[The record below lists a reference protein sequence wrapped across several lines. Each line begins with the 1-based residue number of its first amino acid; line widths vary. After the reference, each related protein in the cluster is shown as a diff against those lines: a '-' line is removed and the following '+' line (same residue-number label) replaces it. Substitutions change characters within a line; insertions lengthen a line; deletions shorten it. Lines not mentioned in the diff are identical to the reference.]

1 MFSIS
6 IQTQFS
12 AAHAILIRGVRE
24 SLHGHDW
31 RVVAVISGGVLDPDG
46 LLVDFHAVERELC
59 AITEPFRNTNLN
71 ECTPFDRVNPTA
83 EEIARHI
90 GDRLL
95 SHLETR
101 LPRDPKTDL
110 SAQWFVD
117 SVSVTEA
124 PNCVATYRPSR
135 TPSDSR
141 A

>member
-1 MFSIS
+1 VFSIS

-46 LLVDFHAVERELC
+46 LLVEFRAVERELC